1 MHRCRRGAEGNFGPR
16 LTGFIA
22 LCTGRFRLSKRLV
35 QELLEDV
42 LGVELA
48 LGSVSNLEQTVSQ
61 ALAAPVQE
69 ARAYVQMQPAAH
81 QSASSPS

>member
-1 MHRCRRGAEGNFGPR
+1 M
-16 LTGFIA
+16 
-22 LCTGRFRLSKRLV
+22 